1 MRSISCLFF
10 LALSLV
16 NTSFGQDELPPLERA
31 LSGIVTIGVFDVEDN
46 DQVLG
51 FANPVESYADI
62 AYKQNLNMG
71 DVFSNGSGFVV
82 DIEGTYYIVTNA
94 HVIDAASRES
104 GAVYA
109 FSIDR
114 TKYPMKIVG
123 GDSFYDI
130 AILEFDDEGP
140 GPEILPMEFSE
151 QEARLAQRVYAIG
164 NPLGNYPYSVT
175 EGIISGKNRLY
186 HRPTTGRFGFLQH
199 TATLIWGNS
208 GGPLVNEEGLV
219 VGVNTWIETRN
230 KGGQNYLFSQ
240 LNFALEGQRA
250 QQLVKNILNNNG
262 RLRRAFLGVEFA
274 STTLPSEPDGAPFIK
289 SVLPESPA
297 YQSLKDRTGYTVTQI
312 NGEQVQTLQDI
323 VRVMEATAP
332 GDSVS
337 LKLKKQI
344 ARPEV
349 SVTATELTPDRLE
362 EVALHFFDNYSDYM
376 PEEDASGIALK
387 GTKDYRRLE
396 RFKTAGEGDNWATF
410 EVVEGKE
417 NYGLAG
423 LGGMS
428 KQGTLASY
436 QANSLRDLGAIIRL
450 SSIEGHLG
458 ATLVQ
463 EKEYAGTIRFYM
475 EDDDFNEVKVLYY

>member
-1 MRSISCLFF
+1 MRFICCLLF
-10 LALSLV
+10 LSLL
-16 NTSFGQDELPPLERA
+16 NHTFGQNDLPPLERA
-31 LSGIVTIGVFDVEDN
+31 LSGIVTVGVFEVEDK

-51 FANPVESYADI
+51 FANPKKSYADI
-62 AYKQNLNMG
+62 AYEQNLNMG
-71 DVFSNGSGFVV
+71 DVFSNGSGFVI
-82 DIEGTYYIVTNA
+82 DLDGHYYIVTNA
-94 HVIDAASRES
+94 HVIDAASRER

-109 FSIDR
+109 FSINR
-114 TKYPMKIVG
+114 TKYPVRILG

-130 AILEFDDEGP
+130 AILAFDGEEP

-151 QEARLAQRVYAIG
+151 QEAQLAQRVYAIG
-164 NPLGNYPYSVT
+164 NPLGNYPYSIT

-208 GGPLVNEEGLV
+208 GGPLVDADGKV

-250 QQLVKNILNNNG
+250 ARLVKNILENDG

-274 STTLPSEPDGAPFIK
+274 CTTLPSEPDGAPFIK
-289 SVLPESPA
+289 SVLADSPA
-297 YQSLKDRTGYTVTQI
+297 YESLQDKIGYTVTQV
-312 NGEQVQTLQDI
+312 NGEKIQTLQDI
-323 VRVMEATAP
+323 IRVLEATAP
-332 GDSVS
+332 GASVA

-344 ARPEV
+344 ASPEITLEA
-349 SVTATELTPDRLE
+349 SELTPDKLE
-362 EVALHFFDNYSDYM
+362 QVALHFFKNYSDYE
-376 PEEDASGIALK
+376 PQEDAAGIALK

-396 RFKTAGEGDNWATF
+396 RFLTAGEGENWASF

-417 NYGLAG
+417 KYGLAG

-458 ATLVQ
+458 ATLV
-463 EKEYAGTIRFYM
+463 EDSEYAGTIRFYL